1 MFDRRSVLIGLMA
14 SAAAPA
20 AVARSALRAGSPV
33 SGADAAL
40 LEALDAAFMEAA
52 RTSPETLTGLGLKE
66 RYGELDDYTPQG
78 AADQLALAER
88 QTADIL
94 ARFSD
99 ADLSE
104 QGRLS
109 LRLLTDGLAQQQQLF
124 QYRHH
129 QYLIT
134 KGGSVMS
141 GLPVMLM
148 NQHRVDTVEDA
159 RAYISRLTAAE
170 RVMTEVATDFR
181 ARAEAGFA
189 PPALTYAPNL
199 TTGRSIISGAP
210 FDDAEPSPLWSDI
223 QTKVNALDI
232 PEGEKVEIIGD
243 ARAALT
249 GPFKAGYEVFLAA
262 IAEVGQGKD
271 RNDGVWALA
280 DGAAYYE
287 AMLGFY
293 NSTDDTADWIHETG
307 LAEVARLRGEM
318 EAIKTQVGFD
328 GDLQAFFQHLRT
340 DPQFQY
346 PNTPEGKEAFLTDSR
361 RYIAQAMDIAPRWF
375 HTLPQAAL
383 EVRAVEAWREHT
395 ASTAFYNQPSQDG
408 SRPGIYYV
416 NLADMTQV
424 SKPSV
429 EGIAYHEGAPG
440 HHFQI
445 ARAMEQGGLP
455 MFRKYGF
462 YGAYAEGW
470 GLYAEKLAKEM
481 GFYQDPYSD
490 FGRLT
495 MEIWRAIR
503 MVVDTGIHTRRWTRD
518 QAVQYFTDN
527 SMVSPLTIDREIDRY
542 ICSPGQATSYKVG
555 MIKILALRDQARAT
569 LGDRFDIRDFHEVVL
584 GVGAVPLGVLEER
597 VEAWAAGRG

>member
-223 QTKVNALDI
+223 QTKVNALNI

-383 EVRAVEAWREHT
+383 EVHAVEAWREQT

-569 LGDRFDIRDFHEVVL
+569 LGDGFDIRDFHEVVL
-584 GVGAVPLGVLEER
+584 GVGAVPLGVLQER

>member
-1 MFDRRSVLIGLMA
+1 MFDRRSILLGLAA

-20 AVARSALRAGSPV
+20 ALARTAFS
-33 SGADAAL
+33 SGQATGADDAAL

-52 RTSPETLTGLGLKE
+52 RTSPESLTGLGLKE

-78 AADQLALAER
+78 AADGLALAQR

-94 ARFSD
+94 ARFSN

-109 LRLLTDGLAQQQQLF
+109 LRLLADGLAQQEELY
-124 QYRHH
+124 QYRRH

-134 KGGSVMS
+134 KAGSVMS

-148 NQHRVDTVEDA
+148 NQHAVDDVSDA
-159 RAYISRLTAAE
+159 RAYISRLIAAE
-170 RVMTEVATDFR
+170 RVMNEVAADFR
-181 ARAEAGFA
+181 ARAAEGFA
-189 PPALTYAPNL
+189 PPALTYEPNIL
-199 TTGRSIISGAP
+199 TGRGVISGAP
-210 FDDAEPSPLWSDI
+210 FDDGEPSPLWADI
-223 QTKVNALDI
+223 QAKVNALEI
-232 PEGEKVEIIGD
+232 PEGEKVELIGD

-262 IAEVGQGKD
+262 IAEVGEGRT
-271 RNDGVWALA
+271 RNDGVWALEN
-280 DGAAYYE
+280 GAAYYE

-293 NSTDDTADWIHETG
+293 NATDDTADDIHETG
-307 LAEVARLRGEM
+307 LAEVARLRSEM
-318 EAIKTQVGFD
+318 EVIKTQVGFT
-328 GDLQAFFQHLRT
+328 GSLGEFFDHLRT

-346 PNTPEGKEAFLTDSR
+346 PNTPEGKEAFLEDSR
-361 RYIAQAMDIAPRWF
+361 RYIAQVMEIAPDWF
-375 HTLPQAAL
+375 HTLPRTAL
-383 EVRAVEAWREHT
+383 EVRAVEEWREQT
-395 ASTAFYNQPSQDG
+395 ASTAFYNRPSADG

-424 SKPSV
+424 SKPQA

-445 ARAMEQGGLP
+445 ARAGEQDGLP
-455 MFRKYGF
+455 MFRKFGF
-462 YGAYAEGW
+462 YGAYIEGW
-470 GLYAEKLAKEM
+470 GLYAEKLGKEM

-503 MVVDTGIHTRRWTRD
+503 MVVDTGIHTRRWSRE
-518 QAVQYFTDN
+518 QAVQYFTEN
-527 SMVSPLTIDREIDRY
+527 SMVSPLAIDREIDRY
-542 ICSPGQATSYKVG
+542 ICSPAQATSYKVG
-555 MIKILALRDQARAT
+555 MNKILALRAEAREAM
-569 LGDRFDIRDFHEVVL
+569 GDRFDIRDFHEVVL
-584 GVGAVPLGVLEER
+584 AAGAVPLGVLEER
-597 VEAWAAGRG
+597 VRAWASV

>member
-1 MFDRRSVLIGLMA
+1 MFDRRSVLLGLAA

-20 AVARSALRAGSPV
+20 ALARTALQDAGAAT
-33 SGADAAL
+33 GDDAAL

-66 RYGELDDYTPQG
+66 RYGELDDYTPAG
-78 AADQLALAER
+78 AAASLALAER
-88 QTADIL
+88 QAADIT
-94 ARFSD
+94 ARFAG

-109 LRLLTDGLAQQQQLF
+109 LRLLADGVAQQQRLF
-124 QYRHH
+124 PFRRH
-129 QYLIT
+129 QYMIT
-134 KGGSVMS
+134 KAGSVMS

-148 NQHRVDTVEDA
+148 NQHAVSSTDDA
-159 RAYISRLTAAE
+159 RAYISRLTAVE
-170 RVMTEVATDFR
+170 RVMTEVAADFR
-181 ARAEAGFA
+181 DRAEAGFA
-189 PPALTYAPNL
+189 PPALTYEPNL
-199 TTGRSIISGAP
+199 ATGRAIISGAP
-210 FDDAEPSPLWSDI
+210 FEEGDDSPLWADI
-223 QTKVNALDI
+223 QAKVNALDI
-232 PEGEKVEIIGD
+232 PEGEKAEIRGD

-249 GPFKAGYEVFLAA
+249 GPFKRGYEVFLAA
-262 IAEVGQGKD
+262 IAEVGEGKT
-271 RNDGVWALA
+271 RNDGVWALPN
-280 DGAAYYE
+280 GAAFYE

-318 EAIKTQVGFD
+318 EVIKTQVGFD

-340 DPQFQY
+340 DPQLQY
-346 PNTPEGKEAFLTDSR
+346 PNTDAGKEAFLEDSR
-361 RYIAQAMDIAPRWF
+361 RYIAQVMAIAGDWF
-375 HTLPQAAL
+375 HTLPRAPL
-383 EVRAVEAWREHT
+383 EVRAVEEWRERT

-424 SKPSV
+424 SKPSA

-445 ARAMEQGGLP
+445 ARAQEQAELP
-455 MFRKYGF
+455 MFRKYSF
-462 YGAYAEGW
+462 YGAYIEGW
-470 GLYAEKLAKEM
+470 GLYAEKLGKEM
-481 GFYQDPYSD
+481 GFYSDPYSD

-503 MVVDTGIHTRRWTRD
+503 MVVDTGIHTRQWTRE
-518 QAVQYFTDN
+518 QAVQYFADN
-527 SMVSPLTIDREIDRY
+527 SMVAPLTIDREIDRY

-555 MIKILALRDQARAT
+555 MIKILALRDEAREAM
-569 LGDRFDIRDFHEVVL
+569 GDRFDIKDFHEVVL
-584 GVGAVPLGVLEER
+584 SAGAVPLGVLEER
-597 VEAWAAGRG
+597 VEAWSQA